1 MFTLALIVHIIVS
14 MALILIVLLQFGR
27 GASLGAAFGG
37 SSQTIFGSSGP
48 ASFLNKIT
56 TVAAVIF
63 MITSMALA
71 MMSAKRG
78 AGSIVPQKG
87 QPAATQPAIPQTPPR
102 EPVPQP
108 SAPNP

>member
-1 MFTLALIVHIIVS
+1 VFTLALIVHVIVS
-14 MALILIVLLQFGR
+14 IALILIVLLQFGR

-37 SSQTIFGSSGP
+37 ASQTIFGSSGP

-78 AGSIVPQKG
+78 SGSIVPLKS
-87 QPAATQPAIPQTPPR
+87 QPAATQPVVPPSSPQ
-102 EPVPQP
+102 EPAPQP
-108 SAPNP
+108 AAPR

>member
-27 GASLGAAFGG
+27 GASLGAAFCG

-63 MITSMALA
+63 MITSMTLA

-78 AGSIVPQKG
+78 SGSIVPLKS
-87 QPAATQPAIPQTPPR
+87 QPAATQPLIPTPSSPQAPPR
-102 EPVPQP
+102 P
-108 SAPNP
+108 ATPNP